1 MRTFTNDMKRCGI
14 RVSTEESGPVGV
26 ARLPNGFS
34 LRVTPGRCYY
44 VVRITP
50 EIPADVVEVVN
61 NRRHIENGGG
71 YSTHDGRLG
80 GLARAHGFAGG
91 LFGDALQRYG
101 CGHVDH
107 WHVDAIGALDAL
119 VDALRTVIV
128 NRDITAE
135 GARRSLCAAHTA
147 RWIKDCEPVLRGT
160 GKAAAMI
167 RENLHEDDTLDAADP
182 RIVALRA
189 EFPVAVDAQ
198 TWPPKGA
205 TT

>member
-1 MRTFTNDMKRCGI
+1 MSDFDSDMKRCSI
-14 RVSTEESGPVGV
+14 RVSIEESGPVGV

-34 LRVTPGRCYY
+34 LRVTPGRSYY

-50 EIPADVVEVVN
+50 EIPADVAEVVN

-91 LFGDALQRYG
+91 LFGDALLRYG

-119 VDALRTVIV
+119 ADALRTVIA
-128 NRDITAE
+128 NRGITAD
-135 GARRSLCAAHTA
+135 GALRSLCVAHTE
-147 RWIKDCEPVLRGT
+147 RWIKDCEPALRSAGRA
-160 GKAAAMI
+160 GEMV
-167 RENLHEDDTLDAADP
+167 RENLHLDDTLDAADP

-198 TWPPKGA
+198 TWGSR
-205 TT
+205 

>member
-14 RVSTEESGPVGV
+14 RTVIEESGPVGV
-26 ARLPNGFS
+26 ARLSNGFS
-34 LRVTPGRCYY
+34 LRVTSGRSYY

-50 EIPADVVEVVN
+50 ELPADVVEVVN

-91 LFGDALQRYG
+91 LFGDALLRYG
-101 CGHVDH
+101 CGHVDS

-119 VDALRTVIV
+119 VDALRAVIA
-128 NRDITAE
+128 NRGITAD
-135 GARRSLCAAHTA
+135 GARASYRIAHTS
-147 RWIKDCEPVLRGT
+147 RWIRDCEAVLRG
-160 GKAAAMI
+160 GEGYAAVMI

-198 TWPPKGA
+198 TWGSR
-205 TT
+205 